1 MGGQGKGD
9 IKMTPREAGL
19 GGGVGGRADAQ
30 QMRCEETWGSSDIS
44 GVIKVRMVVLFRL
57 HSVAC
62 RIYSILVP

>member
-19 GGGVGGRADAQ
+19 GGGVGE
-30 QMRCEETWGSSDIS
+30 MRCGERWGSSDIS
-44 GVIKVRMVVLFRL
+44 GAIKVRMVVLCWL

-62 RIYSILVP
+62 RIYTILVP